1 MMELQMAGEKD
12 MAKHVDYPTVP
23 DYDVVP
29 EADDLIG
36 QVIESIRTEVLNPIA
51 EAKRSNDA
59 MQDASPTLRQ
69 VFGLA
74 HEKVCKTLNILN
86 AYEYNIKEAQK
97 YEREQE
103 LLEASFD
110 EPPF

>member
-1 MMELQMAGEKD
+1 

-29 EADDLIG
+29 EADDLIKEI
-36 QVIESIRTEVLNPIA
+36 IESIKTEVLQPIA

-74 HEKVCKTLNILN
+74 HEKVCKSLNILN
-86 AYEYNIKEAQK
+86 AYQQNIKEAQEI
-97 YEREQE
+97 ERKEDE
-103 LLEASFD
+103 LRAMFD

>member
-1 MMELQMAGEKD
+1 

-29 EADDLIG
+29 EADVMIKEI
-36 QVIESIRTEVLNPIA
+36 IESIRAEVLQPIA

-74 HEKVCKTLNILN
+74 HEKVCKSLNILN
-86 AYEYNIKEAQK
+86 AYQQNIKEAQEI
-97 YEREQE
+97 ERKEDE
-103 LLEASFD
+103 LRAMFD

>member
-1 MMELQMAGEKD
+1 

-29 EADDLIG
+29 EADDLIKE
-36 QVIESIRTEVLNPIA
+36 VIESIRTEVLQPIA

-74 HEKVCKTLNILN
+74 HEKVCKSLNILN
-86 AYEYNIKEAQK
+86 AYEQNIKEAQEI
-97 YEREQE
+97 ERKQDE
-103 LLEASFD
+103 LRAMFD

>member
-1 MMELQMAGEKD
+1 

-29 EADDLIG
+29 EADDLIKE
-36 QVIESIRTEVLNPIA
+36 VIESIRTEVLQPIA

-74 HEKVCKTLNILN
+74 HEKVCKSLNILN
-86 AYEYNIKEAQK
+86 AYQQNIKEAQEI
-97 YEREQE
+97 ERKEDE
-103 LLEASFD
+103 LRAMFD

>member
-1 MMELQMAGEKD
+1 

-29 EADDLIG
+29 EADDLIKE
-36 QVIESIRTEVLNPIA
+36 VIESIRTEVLQPIA

-74 HEKVCKTLNILN
+74 HEKVCKSLNILN
-86 AYEYNIKEAQK
+86 AYEQNIKEAQEI
-97 YEREQE
+97 ERKEDE
-103 LLEASFD
+103 LRAMFD

>member
-1 MMELQMAGEKD
+1 

-29 EADDLIG
+29 EADDLIKEI
-36 QVIESIRTEVLNPIA
+36 IESIKTEVLQPIA

-74 HEKVCKTLNILN
+74 HEKVAKSMNILH
-86 AYEYNIKEAQK
+86 AYQRNIKEAQEI
-97 YEREQE
+97 ERKEAE
-103 LLEASFD
+103 LRAMFD

>member
-1 MMELQMAGEKD
+1 

-29 EADDLIG
+29 EADDLIKEI
-36 QVIESIRTEVLNPIA
+36 IESIRTEVLQPIA

-74 HEKVCKTLNILN
+74 HEKVCKSLNILN
-86 AYEYNIKEAQK
+86 AYQQNIKEAQEI
-97 YEREQE
+97 ERKEDE
-103 LLEASFD
+103 LRAMFD

>member
-1 MMELQMAGEKD
+1 

-29 EADDLIG
+29 EADDLIKE
-36 QVIESIRTEVLNPIA
+36 VIESIRTEVLQPIA

-74 HEKVCKTLNILN
+74 HKKVCKSLNILN
-86 AYEYNIKEAQK
+86 AYEQNIKEAQEI
-97 YEREQE
+97 ERKQDE
-103 LLEASFD
+103 LRAMFD

>member
-1 MMELQMAGEKD
+1 

-29 EADDLIG
+29 EADDLIKEI
-36 QVIESIRTEVLNPIA
+36 IESIRTEVLQPIA

-74 HEKVCKTLNILN
+74 HEKVCKSLNILN
-86 AYEYNIKEAQK
+86 AYQQNIKEAQEI
-97 YEREQE
+97 ERKEDE
-103 LLEASFD
+103 LRAMFN

>member
-1 MMELQMAGEKD
+1 

-29 EADDLIG
+29 EADDLIKE
-36 QVIESIRTEVLNPIA
+36 VIESIRTEVLQPIA

-74 HEKVCKTLNILN
+74 HEKVCKSLNILN
-86 AYEYNIKEAQK
+86 AYEQNIKEAQEI
-97 YEREQE
+97 ERKENE
-103 LLEASFD
+103 LRAMFD

>member
-1 MMELQMAGEKD
+1 

-29 EADDLIG
+29 EADDLIKE
-36 QVIESIRTEVLNPIA
+36 VIESIRTEVLQPIA

-59 MQDASPTLRQ
+59 MQNASPTLRQ

-74 HEKVCKTLNILN
+74 HEKVCKSLNILN
-86 AYEYNIKEAQK
+86 AYEQNIKEAQEI
-97 YEREQE
+97 ERKQDE
-103 LLEASFD
+103 LRAMFD

>member
-1 MMELQMAGEKD
+1 

-29 EADDLIG
+29 EADDLIKE
-36 QVIESIRTEVLNPIA
+36 VIESIRTEVLQPIA

-74 HEKVCKTLNILN
+74 HEKVCKSLNILN
-86 AYEYNIKEAQK
+86 AYQQNIKEAQEI
-97 YEREQE
+97 ERKEDE
-103 LLEASFD
+103 LRAMFN

>member
-1 MMELQMAGEKD
+1 

-29 EADDLIG
+29 EADVMIKEI
-36 QVIESIRTEVLNPIA
+36 IESIRTEVLQPIA

-74 HEKVCKTLNILN
+74 HEKVCKSLNILN
-86 AYEYNIKEAQK
+86 AYEQNIKEAQEI
-97 YEREQE
+97 ERKQDE
-103 LLEASFD
+103 LRAMFD